1 MAFVGKCWVGMSRQL
16 NFTSHW
22 VLLPDNRPWLPSFD
36 GSWARSWRSHLI
48 SAVELDSS
56 QANPMLLRSP
66 LGGCSA
72 MVHTPPHLPTTYEA
86 TLPTSEPP
94 QPRLVSW
101 HSFLPARLASIPS
114 AADHC
119 LVQRA
124 RECSVRLAPAASLNR
139 RRLPC

>member
-1 MAFVGKCWVGMSRQL
+1 MPQ
-16 NFTSHW
+16 
-22 VLLPDNRPWLPSFD
+22 
-36 GSWARSWRSHLI
+36 RSS
-48 SAVELDSS
+48 
-56 QANPMLLRSP
+56 

-72 MVHTPPHLPTTYEA
+72 KVHTPPHLPTTYEA

-124 RECSVRLAPAASLNR
+124 RECSVRLAPVASLNR
-139 RRLPC
+139 CHLPCGCASGVHSYQSFGVQDATPENIRHPGCA